1 MSINAGSA
9 AWLLQAHANDSKGF
23 VLMSKDII
31 VFTLHKC
38 ASMFIHQQCQL
49 LSHLSGMTYN
59 SPNTQNT
66 LFTAQ
71 RLLTDRAIWGS
82 HHGCFAPIRFFVD
95 VPDFENYHTILHLRD
110 PRDVL
115 ASMFYSY
122 CYIHKGEIA
131 GNTGY
136 RKEAAE
142 AGIDKFVLD
151 KSLNRNS
158 SYVGDYGT
166 GQHLEDLI
174 GNITDR
180 YNDYINHVLGR
191 SNVLFVKYEDMVT
204 NYRGWLEKFIEP
216 FPLSDKSRLIEELVA
231 QSSEFFPERTTDRMA
246 HRRHIT
252 PGDHK
257 NKLKA
262 STISQ
267 LNEIFGDILCALG
280 YEQ

>member
-1 MSINAGSA
+1 
-9 AWLLQAHANDSKGF
+9 
-23 VLMSKDII
+23 MSKDII

-59 SPNTQNT
+59 SPNNQNT
-66 LFTAQ
+66 PFTAQ

-95 VPDFENYHTILHLRD
+95 IPNFEDYHIILHLRD

-115 ASMFYSY
+115 VSMFYSY

-142 AGIDKFVLD
+142 EGIDKFVLNISSN
-151 KSLNRNS
+151 KKS

-166 GQHLEDLI
+166 GWHVEELT
-174 GNITDR
+174 GNIIDR
-180 YNDYINHVLGR
+180 YNNYIQRVLGR
-191 SNVLFVKYEDMVT
+191 PNVLFVKYEDMVT
-204 NYRGWLEKFIEP
+204 NYRGWLEQFIRP
-216 FPLSDKSRLIEELVA
+216 FPLSEKSRLVEELVA
-231 QSSEFFPERTTDRMA
+231 QSSKFFPDRTTDHMV

-257 NKLKA
+257 SKLKS
-262 STISQ
+262 STISR
-267 LNEIFGDILCALG
+267 LNEIFGDVLSALG
-280 YEQ
+280 YESKRSEYQPVCRP